1 MSDRIVA
8 VFAPAGYGKTTLAG
22 GWFRACKDDADP
34 LWIGL
39 DASWRDPVFFVRSL
53 LKAVRG
59 PSEPVV
65 MVAPDAAAAVESGL
79 MELFQALGQ
88 LHRPVV
94 LFFDD
99 VDALRGSKSAFTLSR
114 LLTAAPDRV
123 RFVVCGRD
131 GVELDLTTM
140 TSRGLVRWVTERDL
154 RFDAQDVG
162 EMARRCGLSAQDDE
176 IDSILGITEG
186 WPTLVRLA
194 IASRG
199 GLHDAAES
207 SNMLMDS
214 FVYESFF
221 MGLTRGRQQSLFV
234 MAAVGDFTFAL
245 LNALGTP
252 EGAETIAEGE
262 RLGIVQRRG
271 RVAGEPC
278 YALHALVAER
288 ALTRLIDTA
297 GAGASTLRSRCAQ
310 WWHKQ
315 GEVYRAIRM
324 ALEGNEVTLA
334 SSYLTGYAGQL
345 VKGEGRHE
353 TFMDLLTQVESRGAE
368 LDSELMLYAVW
379 ALAFLRRYAEAASWL
394 ARIERACGK
403 ARLAVERT
411 TLHTTVLQRGVIA
424 ALRDDAADAEVFVCK
439 WLAGPPP
446 ESDPFDHGA
455 AQTVLAYAHKCNGR
469 FAEAA
474 QSLREAQIKFEAI
487 PSPYGLMWVRVVSAA
502 SMLKAGRH
510 RDALADATSALA
522 EAPAFTP
529 GATGLVAM
537 LRAIRALLLYE
548 RNDCAGAMLEA
559 EAALPLLP
567 HQGIVDAMVA
577 GYVAA
582 SRLQAARGDISGALD
597 VAAEGERVGLAR
609 GFARLR
615 LTMVAERALLLV
627 RVGDAEASRRMA
639 VEHGLLPQAPH
650 TSLHRDKAERLWARL
665 DLVQGRPELAL
676 QWVDSGIGRAWSS
689 HQQHKVAELLVLRS
703 LALDRMGDV
712 EEAHSALMESLRIA
726 ASNGYVRLYLD
737 EGSELE
743 SLLRRVVDKPQSPTP
758 ALLYARTLLSATG
771 SAIARQATTV
781 HTEQER
787 PTERELQ
794 ILRLLADGLSNSEVA
809 GRLMLTEG
817 TVKWHLHN
825 LYAKL
830 GVRNRTGALR
840 EARIRAW
847 LVG

>member
-1 MSDRIVA
+1 MA
-8 VFAPAGYGKTTLAG
+8 
-22 GWFRACKDDADP
+22 
-34 LWIGL
+34 
-39 DASWRDPVFFVRSL
+39 
-53 LKAVRG
+53 
-59 PSEPVV
+59 
-65 MVAPDAAAAVESGL
+65 APDAAAAVESGL
-79 MELFQALGQ
+79 MELLQALGQ
-88 LHRPVV
+88 RPRPVV

-99 VDALRGSKSAFTLSR
+99 VHALRGSKSAFTLSR
-114 LLTAAPDRV
+114 LLVAAPDHV

-131 GVELDLTTM
+131 GMELDLTTL

-154 RFDAQDVG
+154 RFDAQDVR
-162 EMARRCGLSAQDDE
+162 ELARRCGLSAQDEE
-176 IDSILGITEG
+176 IDNILGITEG

-199 GLHDAAES
+199 GLQEAAES
-207 SNMLMDS
+207 SNMLMTA

-221 MGLTRGRQQSLFV
+221 MGLSPARQQTLFV
-234 MAAVGDFTFAL
+234 MAAVGDFTPAL
-245 LNALGTP
+245 LAALDAP
-252 EGAETIAEGE
+252 EGVEAIAEGE

-271 RVAGEPC
+271 LVAGEPF

-288 ALTRLIDTA
+288 ALTRLIGVA
-297 GAGASTLRSRCAQ
+297 GAGASALRSRCAQ
-310 WWHKQ
+310 WWHTR
-315 GEVYRAIRM
+315 GEVYRAIRT
-324 ALEGNEVTLA
+324 ALDGNDARLA
-334 SSYLTGYAGQL
+334 SSYLTGYARQL
-345 VKGEGRHE
+345 VQCEGRHE
-353 TFMDLLTQVESRGAE
+353 TFMDMLTQVESRGAE

-379 ALAFLRRYAEAASWL
+379 ALVFLRRYTEAASWL

-403 ARLAVERT
+403 APA

-424 ALRDDAADAEVFVCK
+424 ALRDDAADAEVFVRQ

-455 AQTVLAYAHKCNGR
+455 AQTVLAYAHKCHGR

-474 QSLREAQIKFEAI
+474 QALREAQVKFEAA

-502 SMLKAGRH
+502 SLLKAGRH
-510 RDALADATSALA
+510 RDALADVSSALA

-548 RNDCAGAMLEA
+548 RNDCAGAMVEA

-582 SRLQAARGDISGALD
+582 SRLQAARGDISAALD
-597 VAAEGERVGLAR
+597 VAAEGERVGHAR
-609 GFARLR
+609 GFERLE
-615 LTMVAERALLLV
+615 LTLIAERALLLM
-627 RVGDAEASRRMA
+627 RAGDAEAARRMA
-639 VEHGLLPQAPH
+639 LEHGLLPQAPH
-650 TSLHRDKAERLWARL
+650 TSLHRDKAERLWTRL
-665 DLVQGRPELAL
+665 DLAQGRPELAL
-676 QWVDSGIGRAWSS
+676 QWVDSGIGRAWRS
-689 HQQHKVAELLVLRS
+689 HQQHKLAELLMLRS
-703 LALDRMGDV
+703 LALDRTGNVD
-712 EEAHSALMESLRIA
+712 EAHSALMESLRIA

-737 EGSELE
+737 EGAELE
-743 SLLRRVVDKPQSPTP
+743 GLLRRVVDKPQSPTP

-771 SAIARQATTV
+771 SAIARQAAV
-781 HTEQER
+781 HSDQER

-794 ILRLLADGLSNSEVA
+794 ILRLLADGSSNGEVA

-830 GVRNRTGALR
+830 GVRNRTAALR

-847 LVG
+847 LLV

>member
-34 LWIGL
+34 LWVGL
-39 DASWRDPVFFVRSL
+39 DASWRDPVFFVHSL
-53 LKAVRG
+53 LKAVGG
-59 PSEPVV
+59 PSEPLA
-65 MVAPDAAAAVESGL
+65 MTAPDAAAAVESGL
-79 MELFQALGQ
+79 MELLQALGERP
-88 LHRPVV
+88 RPVV

-99 VDALRGSKSAFTLSR
+99 VHALRGSKSAFTLSR
-114 LLTAAPDRV
+114 LLVAAPDHV

-131 GVELDLTTM
+131 GMELDLTTM

-154 RFDAQDVG
+154 RFDAQDVR
-162 EMARRCGLSAQDDE
+162 ELARRCGLSAQDDE

-199 GLHDAAES
+199 GLHESAES

-221 MGLTRGRQQSLFV
+221 LGMAPARQQALFV
-234 MAAVGDFTFAL
+234 MAAVGDFTLAL
-245 LNALGTP
+245 LDALDTP
-252 EGAETIAEGE
+252 EGAEAIAEGE

-288 ALTRLIDTA
+288 ALTRLIDAA
-297 GAGASTLRSRCAQ
+297 GAGASALRSRCAQ
-310 WWHKQ
+310 WWHTR
-315 GEVYRAIRM
+315 GEGYRAIRT
-324 ALEGNEVTLA
+324 ALEGNDAMLA
-334 SSYLTGYAGQL
+334 SSYLTGYARQL

-353 TFMDLLTQVESRGAE
+353 TFMDMLTQVESRSAE

-379 ALAFLRRYAEAASWL
+379 ALVFLRRYAEAASWL

-403 ARLAVERT
+403 TSSAVALT
-411 TLHTTVLQRGVIA
+411 TLGTTVLQRGVLA
-424 ALRDDAADAEVFVCK
+424 ALRDDAADAEVFVRQ
-439 WLAGPPP
+439 WLAGPSPD
-446 ESDPFDHGA
+446 SDPFDHGA
-455 AQTVLAYAHKCNGR
+455 AQTVLAYAHKCHGR

-474 QSLREAQIKFEAI
+474 QSLREAQVKFDAI

-502 SMLKAGRH
+502 SLLKAGRH
-510 RDALADATSALA
+510 RDALADVPSALA

-548 RNDCAGAMLEA
+548 RNDCAGAMVEV

-582 SRLQAARGDISGALD
+582 SRLQAARGDISAALD

-627 RVGDAEASRRMA
+627 RAGDAEAARRMA

-665 DLVQGRPELAL
+665 DLAQGRPELAL
-676 QWVDSGIGRAWSS
+676 QWVDSGIGRAWRS
-689 HQQHKVAELLVLRS
+689 HQQHKLAELLMLRS
-703 LALDRMGDV
+703 LALDRTGNVD
-712 EEAHSALMESLRIA
+712 EAHSALMESLRIA

-737 EGSELE
+737 EGAELE

-771 SAIARQATTV
+771 SAIARQAAV
-781 HTEQER
+781 HTDQER

-830 GVRNRTGALR
+830 GVKNRTAALR
-840 EARIRAW
+840 EARSRAW
-847 LVG
+847 LLV